1 MRYRR
6 CFSCKV
12 LVDITQMIFICFF
25 FKAVAGSTHTN
36 ETAKSHGKAT
46 TQVRSETH
54 GKATTQIR
62 SETHGKTTKKAEVHK
77 PKANKKPEQD
87 KNDPEKEDPEKY
99 DPEKGD
105 HPGIIVLFSIKSYLI
120 Q

>member
-1 MRYRR
+1 VFFLYSTSWHYTND
-6 CFSCKV
+6 FH
-12 LVDITQMIFICFF
+12 LFF

-87 KNDPEKEDPEKY
+87 KNDPEKEDPEK
-99 DPEKGD
+99 GD